1 MNGKIIK
8 LLEEKINVK
17 FEGETGNDLLEF
29 IKNKCLNLLENYNSP
44 LELTCGDF
52 ANPEE
57 YYLSMEAKCASV
69 LDEVI
74 KYDDLVPMDE
84 KEYKCVKDMV
94 DSNDEMPMVKG
105 YITEL
110 SKQKN
115 FFEMVDCIKA
125 ICKENNTEALLEFVS
140 PLDETD
146 ISVSF
151 DGSVV
156 KYIGTIKIDLT
167 TSETL
172 LQSLLW
178 IAYRVKDRDL
188 DDYLSLFELEIIE

>member
-29 IKNKCLNLLENYNSP
+29 IKDKCLNLLENYNSP

-52 ANPEE
+52 ANPEG

-69 LDEVI
+69 IDDLI
-74 KYDDLVPMDE
+74 LYDDLVPLDE

-115 FFEMVDCIKA
+115 L
-125 ICKENNTEALLEFVS
+125 NRRN
-140 PLDETD
+140 
-146 ISVSF
+146 
-151 DGSVV
+151 
-156 KYIGTIKIDLT
+156 
-167 TSETL
+167 
-172 LQSLLW
+172 
-178 IAYRVKDRDL
+178 
-188 DDYLSLFELEIIE
+188 